1 MRVYPPVPFNA
12 KIANKDTF
20 LPAGGGPDGQSPLLV
35 LKGDRVIFS
44 SWGSHRSL
52 EYFGKD
58 AHEFIP
64 ERWENLKA
72 ESLGFIP
79 FNLGPRTCPGR
90 EYTCF
95 EVCVYQIL
103 IICTEHIAL
112 THASYI
118 AVRLLQTY
126 ENVHSRD
133 DRDFVEHM
141 GLNLSNANGT
151 RVALT

>member
-1 MRVYPPVPFNA
+1 MSIPVMRVYPPVPFNA

-52 EYFGKD
+52 EYFGND
-58 AHEFIP
+58 AHEFVP

-90 EYTCF
+90 EYTHMLRGPHVF
-95 EVCVYQIL
+95 HTDLFDRAHRHDTRIL
-103 IICTEHIAL
+103 HCSPL
-112 THASYI
+112 PSD
-118 AVRLLQTY
+118 L
-126 ENVHSRD
+126 
-133 DRDFVEHM
+133 
-141 GLNLSNANGT
+141 
-151 RVALT
+151 